1 MKTFAYLALL
11 GLAQCFDASTDY
23 DVTTNPDNHY
33 ITLSPKAPNAHE
45 ETLIFLHGGGMTA
58 DS

>member
-11 GLAQCFDASTDY
+11 GLASCFDASTDY

-33 ITLSPKAPNAHE
+33 ITLSPKAPNAH
-45 ETLIFLHGGGMTA
+45 
-58 DS
+58 